1 MYVVGEA
8 EIEAIAKVIRSGHLF
23 RYHPNSECERFESR
37 YASHLGVKEFM
48 LAASGTY
55 GVAAGLIGLGIGPGD
70 EVLVP
75 AHTYMATATAVLAV
89 GAIPVIVDIDESITI
104 DPSAVAD
111 GIGPKTRAVIPVHM
125 WGAACNMN
133 AILAIAKKHSLLVLE
148 DACQAIGGAYEGR
161 KLGSIGHAGAFSFN
175 FFKNLTA
182 GEGGGVATS
191 DPKVAERARAAIDPC
206 NFYWKGRS
214 DSVKPFAGIGARATE
229 ITGAILNVQLD
240 RLNDMISAMRSEKKQ
255 ILAGTSRLESIGL
268 RRTPMNSADH
278 DCATHVMYLLP
289 SEEAAQKFADT
300 IPSVIAGKTGRHN
313 FTQWD
318 QVLTHEGAH
327 HAALNPYRL
336 PANKDC
342 RMDLPKGFG
351 KTSLNIVNR
360 TVMIGTH
367 PAHSRQDI
375 ENTIHNIGVA
385 ARYALEGVSPDKL
398 SLRTTL
404 PVDMQKYDEIR
415 PDAARTAAR
424 P

>member
-8 EIEAIAKVIRSGHLF
+8 EIEAIAKVIRSGQLF
-23 RYHPNSECERFESR
+23 RYHANSECERFEQR

-55 GVAAGLIGLGIGPGD
+55 AVAAGLIGLGVGPGD

-89 GAIPVIVDIDESITI
+89 GAIPVIVDIDETVTI
-104 DPSAVAD
+104 DPTAVAD
-111 GIGPKTRAVIPVHM
+111 AIGPRTRAVIPVHM

-133 AILAIAKKHSLLVLE
+133 AIMAIAKQHDLLVLE

-182 GEGGGVATS
+182 GEGGGVAT
-191 DPKVAERARAAIDPC
+191 DNPKVAERARAAIDPC
-206 NFYWKGRS
+206 NFYWKGRT
-214 DSVKPFAGIGARATE
+214 DSVKPFAGVGARATE
-229 ITGAILNVQLD
+229 ITGAMLNVQLD
-240 RLNDMISAMRSEKKQ
+240 RLDEMIAAMRSEKKQ
-255 ILAGTSRLESIGL
+255 ILAGTSRLDSIGL
-268 RRTPMNSADH
+268 RPTPMNSADH

-289 SEEAAQKFADT
+289 TEAAAQKFAST

-327 HAALNPYRL
+327 HPALNPYRL
-336 PANKDC
+336 AENKDC
-342 RMDLPKGFG
+342 RTDLPQGFG
-351 KTSLNIVNR
+351 KRSLDIVNR

-367 PAHSRQDI
+367 PLHSKQDI
-375 ENTIHNIGVA
+375 DNTIHNIGVA
-385 ARYALEGVSPDKL
+385 ARVALEGIPAEKAT
-398 SLRTTL
+398 LRKTQPL
-404 PVDMQKYDEIR
+404 DMQKYDEIR
-415 PDAARTAAR
+415 PDAARSSL
-424 P
+424 